1 MHSYLV
7 VTALVT
13 LSLLFSLFPLWAA
26 SGQLAPPPLMLATHY
41 ISGIDVRKY
50 YVSEKLDGVRAYWD
64 GRQLYTRS
72 GRVIRAPLWFV
83 AGLPTTRLD
92 GELWLQRGRFEEMSS
107 LVRTIKPVDQSWR
120 EVKFMVYDLPEM
132 VAPFHERYWLL
143 KTLVAEQGTPWLKAL
158 TQKKVANEAALN
170 DWLQQVVAAGGEGLM
185 LRHGRALYQVKRSQ
199 DLLKLK
205 PRDDAEATVI
215 DYVAGEGKY
224 RGMVGAL
231 VVRDQQGREF
241 RLGSGLT
248 DAQRQTPPAIGSE
261 VTYSYNGLTNTG
273 LPRFA
278 RFVRVRPDE

>member
-13 LSLLFSLFPLWAA
+13 VSLLFSLFPLWAA

-72 GRVIRAPLWFV
+72 GRVIPAPLWFV

-158 TQKKVANEAALN
+158 TQKKVVNEAALN
-170 DWLQQVVAAGGEGLM
+170 EWLQQVVAAGGEGLM

>member
-7 VTALVT
+7 VTAVVT
-13 LSLLFSLFPLWAA
+13 VSLLFSLFPLWAA

-92 GELWLQRGRFEEMSS
+92 GELWLQRSRFEEMSS

-170 DWLQQVVAAGGEGLM
+170 DWLQQVVEAGGEGLM

>member
-13 LSLLFSLFPLWAA
+13 VSLLFSLFPLWAA
-26 SGQLAPPPLMLATHY
+26 SGQLVPPPLMLATHY

-92 GELWLQRGRFEEMSS
+92 GELWLGRGRFEEVSS

>member
-1 MHSYLV
+1 MHSYFIV
-7 VTALVT
+7 IT
-13 LSLLFSLFPLWAA
+13 SLLFLFLPLWAT
-26 SGQLAPPPLMLATHY
+26 SGQLVPSPLMLASHY

-64 GRQLYTRS
+64 GKQLYTRS
-72 GRVIRAPLWFV
+72 GRFISAPLWFV
-83 AGLPTTRLD
+83 ARLPETPLD
-92 GELWLQRGRFEEMSS
+92 GELWLGRGRFEEISG
-107 LVRTIKPVDQSWR
+107 LVRTQKSDPDDWR
-120 EVKFMVYDLPEM
+120 EVKYMVYDLPEM

-158 TQKKVANEAALN
+158 TQKKLSSETQLKEQ
-170 DWLQQVVAAGGEGLM
+170 LQQVVAAGGEGLM

-205 PRDDAEATVI
+205 PQDDAEATVI

-231 VVRDQQGREF
+231 LVRDSQGREF

-248 DAQRQTPPAIGSE
+248 DAQRKTPPAIGTQ

-278 RFVRVRPDE
+278 RFVRVRPPE

>member
-1 MHSYLV
+1 MHSYFIV
-7 VTALVT
+7 IT
-13 LSLLFSLFPLWAA
+13 SLLFLFLPLCAT
-26 SGQLAPPPLMLATHY
+26 SGQLVPSPLMLASHY

-64 GRQLYTRS
+64 GKQLYTRS
-72 GRVIRAPLWFV
+72 GRVIPAPLWFV
-83 AGLPTTRLD
+83 ARLPETPLD
-92 GELWLQRGRFEEMSS
+92 GELWLGRGRFEEISG
-107 LVRTIKPVDQSWR
+107 LVRTQKSDPDAWR
-120 EVKFMVYDLPEM
+120 EVKYMVYDLPEM

-158 TQKKVANEAALN
+158 TQKKLSSETQLKEQ
-170 DWLQQVVAAGGEGLM
+170 LQQIVAAGGEGLM

-205 PRDDAEATVI
+205 PQDDAEATVI

-231 VVRDQQGREF
+231 LVRDSQGREF

-248 DAQRQTPPAIGSE
+248 DAQRKTPPAIGTQ

-278 RFVRVRPDE
+278 RFVRVRLPE

>member
-13 LSLLFSLFPLWAA
+13 VSLLFSLFPLWAA

-72 GRVIRAPLWFV
+72 GRVIPAPLWFV
-83 AGLPTTRLD
+83 AGLPSTSLD

-158 TQKKVANEAALN
+158 TQKKVVNEAALN

>member
-7 VTALVT
+7 VTAVVT
-13 LSLLFSLFPLWAA
+13 VSLLFSLFPLWAA

>member
-13 LSLLFSLFPLWAA
+13 VSLLFSLFPLWAA

-72 GRVIRAPLWFV
+72 GRVIPAPLWFV

-92 GELWLQRGRFEEMSS
+92 GELWLGRGRFEEMSS
-107 LVRTIKPVDQSWR
+107 LVRTIQPVDQSWR

-158 TQKKVANEAALN
+158 TQKKVVNEAALN